1 MNRRFA
7 LSALALLAAGAPAA
21 WAKAP
26 VASGAPGA
34 PLATVTVYKNPSCGC
49 CALWVEHL
57 QEQGFAT
64 VVVEVPD
71 TSEHRSRLGIPPSL
85 ASCHTAQVE
94 GYGLEGHVPA
104 SEIKALLARRPAI
117 KALAVPGMPGN
128 APGMGPAVGPA
139 FDVMQV
145 DAQDKVSVFSRW
157 PRRTP

>member
-7 LSALALLAAGAPAA
+7 LSALTLLVSSAPAV

-26 VASGAPGA
+26 KKPI
-34 PLATVTVYKNPSCGC
+34 ATVTVYKNPSCGC
-49 CALWVEHL
+49 CGQWVEHL
-57 QEQGFAT
+57 QEEGFAT
-64 VVVEVPD
+64 VVLEVAD
-71 TSEHRSRLGIPPSL
+71 TSEHRKRMDIPLAL

-104 SEIKALLARRPAI
+104 SEIKALLATRPAI

-128 APGMGPAVGPA
+128 SPGMGPARGPT

-145 DAQDKVSVFSRW
+145 DQAGKVSVFSRW
-157 PRRTP
+157 PRAAS